1 MEVGVIQACADEDFE
16 KLWQMVGSETSWKL
30 EYQYDNNQVWSKH
43 SCNGELKMIKAKTV
57 FEDVDL
63 WLLFDVLMDGEY
75 RALWDTHMLES
86 YSIGFINPNN
96 DVGYY
101 AMSCPPPIQNRDFVL
116 QRSWLVSPQKV
127 SIVNHSVYHK
137 DLPPKKYFIRGISHL
152 TGYVIEPLTGIKGQ
166 GSSGSK
172 GCSLTYVSATD
183 PRGSIPVWAVNKGTQ
198 YFAPK
203 MMKTL
208 YKACQGYGTW
218 KSQNDPGYKPWI
230 YPEQIELPKMNVQPE
245 K

>member
-101 AMSCPPPIQNRDFVL
+101 ASMFPTVFV
-116 QRSWLVSPQKV
+116 
-127 SIVNHSVYHK
+127 
-137 DLPPKKYFIRGISHL
+137 
-152 TGYVIEPLTGIKGQ
+152 
-166 GSSGSK
+166 
-172 GCSLTYVSATD
+172 
-183 PRGSIPVWAVNKGTQ
+183 
-198 YFAPK
+198 
-203 MMKTL
+203 
-208 YKACQGYGTW
+208 
-218 KSQNDPGYKPWI
+218 
-230 YPEQIELPKMNVQPE
+230 
-245 K
+245 

>member
-43 SCNGELKMIKAKTV
+43 SCNGELKMIKVKEMTRFLKDVVSTDHWIDQIQAKTV

-101 AMSCPPPIQNRDFVL
+101 ASMFPTVFV
-116 QRSWLVSPQKV
+116 
-127 SIVNHSVYHK
+127 
-137 DLPPKKYFIRGISHL
+137 
-152 TGYVIEPLTGIKGQ
+152 
-166 GSSGSK
+166 
-172 GCSLTYVSATD
+172 
-183 PRGSIPVWAVNKGTQ
+183 
-198 YFAPK
+198 
-203 MMKTL
+203 
-208 YKACQGYGTW
+208 
-218 KSQNDPGYKPWI
+218 
-230 YPEQIELPKMNVQPE
+230 
-245 K
+245 